1 MLTRPQAPQANPA
14 GAERAALKAATAK
27 LHEEQA
33 RLTALE
39 LAAARVADELRA
51 AESALAESETTASAL
66 RRREPQNLAWDLVE
80 HGLLQLERSQ
90 SRAEAAAVVERH
102 RSECSR
108 LEEIAAALASEITQ
122 SQSRLRSL
130 RGPYL
135 QSLSDVICNSPEFQ
149 YLLQE
154 LDNCYARARGLRKTF
169 ATIQKTCGGYL
180 PHAHEIKWQ
189 EVPPLN
195 HEAINYP
202 RDEKPAELWA
212 EALRELENNADAVLP
227 DGV

>member
-80 HGLLQLERSQ
+80 HGLLQ
-90 SRAEAAAVVERH
+90 
-102 RSECSR
+102 